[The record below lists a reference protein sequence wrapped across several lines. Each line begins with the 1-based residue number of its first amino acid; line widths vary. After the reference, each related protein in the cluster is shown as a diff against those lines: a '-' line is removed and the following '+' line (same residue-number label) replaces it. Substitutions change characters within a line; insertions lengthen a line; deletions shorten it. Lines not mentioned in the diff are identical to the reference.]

1 MTVSS
6 PEKPRPEKARRRPRR
21 WFLFYPLDLL
31 ARFWPVF
38 GKPRGVLVV
47 RIDGIGDMVLFHPAF
62 AHYAQALGVAPSE
75 ITILGCQ
82 SWAALAP
89 KFFPGIKFHAIDEH
103 AYDRSLLYRFKISLW
118 LRRQNFAI
126 ATLDS
131 FMRKPLVADSLIYV
145 SGAPTR
151 IVAKPYLSPKT
162 QRLFDWYLARCR
174 RVIDTGPHPTHEI
187 PRHFTFVSALAG
199 RSIAP
204 EPPRLPWRENVP
216 ATKQPYAIINFG
228 ANEPG
233 RRWAFE
239 NFLAVAA
246 ELKKRGLTVVFVG
259 GPAEAAY
266 KNCLAGEGFVDLIG
280 ATTLDELLDLLRHAA
295 LVITNETGPAH
306 LAIGLGAP
314 TVTILGG
321 GQFNGWMPFPSETAP
336 PKERVVY
343 RRMPC
348 YGCLWNCTQ
357 PHRRGEAYPCVAA
370 VEIAEVLSA
379 ARDLMP
385 EVAAI

>member
-1 MTVSS
+1 MADPT
-6 PEKPRPEKARRRPRR
+6 PEKSRPKKASHRPRR

-38 GKPRGVLVV
+38 GKKRGVLVV

-75 ITILGCQ
+75 ITILGCR

-89 KFFPGIKFHAIDEH
+89 AFFPGVKFHAIDEH
-103 AYDRSLLYRFKISLW
+103 AYDRNPLYRFKVSLW
-118 LRRQNFAI
+118 LRRQNFAV
-126 ATLDS
+126 ALLDS

-145 SGAPTR
+145 SGAPTC
-151 IVAKPYLSPKT
+151 IVAKPYLSAKT
-162 QRLFDWYLARCR
+162 QRLFDWYLARCQ
-174 RVIDTGPHPTHEI
+174 RVIDTGLHPTHEI
-187 PRHFTFVSALAG
+187 PRHFAFVSALAG
-199 RSIAP
+199 RTVAP

-216 ATKQPYAIINFG
+216 ALKRPYAIINFG

-239 NFLAVAA
+239 NFLAVARG
-246 ELKKRGLTVVFVG
+246 LGKRGLIVAFVG
-259 GPAEAAY
+259 GPAEADY
-266 KNCLAGEGFVDLIG
+266 KDRLGGEGFVDLIG

-321 GQFNGWMPFPSETAP
+321 GQFGGWMPFPAEAVP
-336 PKERVVY
+336 PRERVVY

-370 VEIAEVLSA
+370 VDVAEVIDA
-379 ARDLMP
+379 ARTLLP
-385 EVAAI
+385 ETVG